1 MQNNTLLNT
10 LRKNVIEARVEF
22 SKHQKL
28 WKGQGSPVIDVSGKK
43 DSLLVYVLNFFR
55 NFGGRGVVM

>member
-1 MQNNTLLNT
+1 MNS
-10 LRKNVIEARVEF
+10 LRKNPIEVQVEF

-55 NFGGRGVVM
+55 NFGERGVVMW